1 MPARGRWITL
11 GLSSSSGGLGVAVN
25 LWGFSLTPGLS
36 CPSPPQSPRSQ
47 NCLFFFFQGKSI
59 REFSSRRLSSQKPL
73 VSKTWQTRDGGA
85 DSFPRGC
92 HNRFLQTGWLQI
104 TETYSLLV
112 WRPGAWNQGIRRVGS
127 FWSSEGESVQ
137 HPSSLLA
144 VLSNNLSVPWSAAA
158 LHRSLCLCLHRGL
171 FHLFSGASLLIGTP
185 VILGPVWPHLN

>member
-92 HNRFLQTGWLQI
+92 HNRFLQTGWLRI

-137 HPSSLLA
+137 YPPHFWRFSA
-144 VLSNNLSVPWSAAA
+144 TTSVF
-158 LHRSLCLCLHRGL
+158 RGL
-171 FHLFSGASLLIGTP
+171 QLHHTELSASVFTGACFICS
-185 VILGPVWPHLN
+185 LGPLFLLGHQSYWVQCDLI